1 MSISIKSTLRH
12 TAKAAVALAA
22 VAAAAQAG
30 AEITFYQHEGFNG
43 RSFATYGSINN
54 LDRYG
59 LNDRAS
65 SVVVNDQRYEVCD
78 DAGFRGHCVVLRPG
92 NYPSLEAMGLNN
104 QVSSVRPIQR
114 SAAVEDRRYAP
125 PPVVAYD
132 YRRRGGEQLYAASVV
147 DVRAIVGPP
156 EQRCWVEKERVA
168 RVEPNPGGAI
178 AGAVIGGIL
187 GHQIGAGSG
196 RDLATAGG
204 VVAGAAIGSN
214 VNSRSTEVQRVQHC
228 TTAQAPESADYY
240 DVVYQFR
247 GENHHVQMT
256 YPPGQTVTV
265 NQYGEPR
272 VG

>member
-1 MSISIKSTLRH
+1 MSISIKRTLQGVV
-12 TAKAAVALAA
+12 AVAA

-43 RSFATYGSINN
+43 RSFTTYGSINN

-65 SVVVNDQRYEVCD
+65 SVVVDRQRYEVCD
-78 DAGFRGHCVVLRPG
+78 DAGFNGRCVVLRPG
-92 NYPSLEAMGLNN
+92 NYPSLGAMGLNN
-104 QVSSVRPIQR
+104 QISSVRPIPQQA
-114 SAAVEDRRYAP
+114 SIDDRRYSPA
-125 PPVVAYD
+125 PVVVYD
-132 YRRRGGEQLYAASVV
+132 YRRRGEETLFQANVV

-156 EQRCWVEKERVA
+156 EQRCWIERERVT

-187 GHQIGAGSG
+187 GHQIGAGAG

-204 VVAGAAIGSN
+204 VVAGAAIGAN
-214 VNSRSTEVQRVQHC
+214 VNSRSYEVQRVQRC
-228 TTAQAPESADYY
+228 TTAQVPQTPDYW

-247 GENHHVQMT
+247 GEQHHVQMT
-256 YPPGQTVTV
+256 YAPGPTVVV

>member
-1 MSISIKSTLRH
+1 MSISIKRTFKSVV
-12 TAKAAVALAA
+12 AVAA

-43 RSFATYGSINN
+43 RSFTTYGSISN

-65 SVVVNDQRYEVCD
+65 SVVIDRQRYEVCD
-78 DAGFRGHCVVLRPG
+78 DAGFGGRCVVLRPG
-92 NYPSLEAMGLNN
+92 NYASLDAMGLNN
-104 QVSSVRPIQR
+104 QISSVRPIPQQ
-114 SAAVEDRRYAP
+114 AYIDDRRYGP
-125 PPVVAYD
+125 SPTVAYD
-132 YRRRGGEQLYAASVV
+132 YRRRGEEPLYEANVV

-156 EQRCWVEKERVA
+156 EQRCWIERERVA
-168 RVEPNPGGAI
+168 TARPNVGGAI

-204 VVAGAAIGSN
+204 AVVGGSIGAN
-214 VNSRSTEVQRVQHC
+214 VDSRGYETQRVQHC
-228 TTAQAPESADYY
+228 TTAQASSPDYW
-240 DVVYQFR
+240 DVAYVFR
-247 GENHHVQMT
+247 GTEHHVQMT
-256 YPPGQTVTV
+256 QPPGPTVVV